1 MRLRLHRC
9 MREREGLRFG
19 VMRLDSRGRD
29 KRRRE
34 GAAGDE
40 MVFSREYT
48 VAKFVKNL
56 F

>member
-1 MRLRLHRC
+1 
-9 MREREGLRFG
+9 
-19 VMRLDSRGRD
+19 MRLDSREREKDD

-48 VAKFVKNL
+48 VSKNC
-56 F
+56 